1 MSLNPTK
8 KKKKSWQK
16 KNNKEIPRKLYT
28 NKKEKKKHMRKHKQ
42 PNLTNHSSCLIKCA
56 RTGVINSIL
65 P

>member
-8 KKKKSWQK
+8 KKKKAGK
-16 KNNKEIPRKLYT
+16 KTTTRRFQENFIQIRK
-28 NKKEKKKHMRKHKQ
+28 KKKKHMRKHKQ
-42 PNLTNHSSCLIKCA
+42 PNLTNHSSRLIKCA